1 MIKTGYQ
8 SPAVDGGE
16 ADRQRAAEA
25 DAVEV
30 SHEGND
36 HAPGLEEGEGL
47 RGEAAEVI
55 VERIRC
61 FTRWWFQMFEIFSP
75 GNFGEDDPI

>member
-1 MIKTGYQ
+1 MKCVISNIRYILNNSHKMIKTGYQ

-47 RGEAAEVI
+47 RGKL
-55 VERIRC
+55 
-61 FTRWWFQMFEIFSP
+61 QKLS
-75 GNFGEDDPI
+75 